1 MSEEAML
8 ANWEQ
13 LKQYVHSNYVVSQDV
28 GQGLKL
34 EFVGDNGRT
43 QLVFLTYF
51 SLNNGTEGW
60 VTIESPIGKTAE
72 VDLARALASAGGVIC
87 GGLALWDADEQL
99 VMMKHAVP
107 LENLDAN
114 ELQRPMQLVATSA
127 DKIEQELTGEDR
139 F

>member
-1 MSEEAML
+1 MGGVL

-13 LKQYVHSNYVVSQDV
+13 LKKFVHDNYVVSDDV

-34 EFVGDNGRT
+34 EFVDDAGRS
-43 QLVFLTYF
+43 QLMFISYF
-51 SLNNGTEGW
+51 SLNNGSEGW
-60 VTIESPIGKTAE
+60 VTLESPVGKTTE
-72 VDLARALASAGGVIC
+72 IDLTRALAGAGGIVC
-87 GGLALWDADEQL
+87 GGLALWDADPTL

-114 ELQRPMQLVATSA
+114 ELVRPMHLLAGAA
-127 DKIEQELTGEDR
+127 DRLEHDLTGEDR